1 MRTIERSSP
10 FKADYKRERKGS
22 YRKSIEADLLQVIE
36 LPVNDAEIPSSY
48 SNNCLFVRHSHEGG
62 NPF

>member
-1 MRTIERSSP
+1 MRTIERSSQ

-36 LPVNDAEIPSSY
+36 QRFPRATAIM
-48 SNNCLFVRHSHEGG
+48 R
-62 NPF
+62 